1 MTFTA
6 NFAKRGVQLS
16 ITYLAQ
22 LPQIAARPAPWA
34 TSNIPPISCSKRWE
48 AKSPPSFPQ
57 PVRPLWERLP
67 DHITSALAS

>member
-57 PVRPLWERLP
+57 PVRPL
-67 DHITSALAS
+67 